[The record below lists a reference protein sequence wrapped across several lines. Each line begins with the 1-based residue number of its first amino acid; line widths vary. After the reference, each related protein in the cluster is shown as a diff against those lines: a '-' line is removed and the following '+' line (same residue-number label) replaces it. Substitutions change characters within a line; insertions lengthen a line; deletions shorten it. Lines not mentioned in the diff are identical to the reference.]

1 MAGDKKEVW
10 FASYCKK
17 CKNWEKEG
25 FEEPCNECL
34 NRPYMIDSHKPL
46 NFKEADKK

>member
-17 CKNWEKEG
+17 CKYWEKNSG
-25 FEEPCNECL
+25 EEPCNECL
-34 NRPYMIDSHKPL
+34 NQPYMVDSHKPL